1 MNSFAFL
8 IGILPNLQLKFYKI
22 PDHPDLSDLQHWQDQ
37 RDWQKIELKKLW
49 TENEVTTTNIVFP

>member
-22 PDHPDLSDLQHWQDQ
+22 PDHPDLSDLQ
-37 RDWQKIELKKLW
+37 
-49 TENEVTTTNIVFP
+49 N